1 MIDASGRAGSARL
14 AFLLVLA
21 LVLSLAFWVRMPFLH
36 DGVWRDEALS
46 VGVAQLATVPQMV
59 RVNRVVDYNPP
70 LFNLLLAGWGR
81 LAGFDEP
88 SLEAFRVALGM
99 LALVAVCLLAWE
111 AFGPAAALLAA
122 VLDLNH
128 PLLHQMAG
136 ELRPYSL
143 SVLLAAVSL
152 ALALRLRR
160 RTQTSRPVGGMTVLL
175 GLLLLLLAY
184 SHIGGAL
191 IVAFVGLWGI
201 LEARRGSRFGRLLAF
216 AAAVARVVFAAWLPA
231 AWSQFRVG
239 LPYENPAP
247 LDARVR
253 RLFETIGSFTAY
265 RKPAAVAAQIAAV
278 AALLLAAILVL
289 RPWLQRLKD
298 QALPFVILT
307 GAMLAVLVVFSL
319 YSGEPRYRTLPSM
332 LLAVLIAGLVASLL
346 RAASAGGVSLAL
358 AAAGVSLLV
367 VSGFLER
374 VPEYARQRRDA
385 GVVSKSG
392 VRDLCRT
399 KGAVG
404 NGELLV
410 VAPDYLASTARYYCG
425 PSTVI
430 RGYVRWENPEIFDL
444 RGWSELWRSPDSLR
458 ETLLSL
464 EKALA
469 ADGRNEF
476 LFVWDELA
484 VGPPLFLRR
493 RSRDLHDRLALQYE
507 EVSTRLDTGW
517 RESVRSSRF
526 RVRGARE
533 PVSSPAAGKPSVP
546 VGVPRA
552 ARREPG

>member
-1 MIDASGRAGSARL
+1 MTDASGRAWSARI
-14 AFLLVLA
+14 AFAFVLA
-21 LVLSLAFWVRMPFLH
+21 LALSLAFWVRIPFLH
-36 DGVWRDEALS
+36 DGIWRDEAVS
-46 VGVAQLATVPQMV
+46 VSVAQSATVSEMI
-59 RVNRVVDYNPP
+59 RLNRVVDYNPP

-81 LAGFDEP
+81 LAGFDEA
-88 SLEAFRVALGM
+88 SLEAFRVAIGM
-99 LALVAVCLLAWE
+99 LALVAVSLLAWE
-111 AFGPAAALLAA
+111 AFGPAAALLAV

-143 SVLLAAVSL
+143 SILLAAASL
-152 ALALRLRR
+152 ALVLRLRR
-160 RTQTSRPVGGMTVLL
+160 RTQTSRSAGGMTILL

-191 IVAFVGLWGI
+191 IVAFVGLCGVV
-201 LEARRGSRFGRLLAF
+201 EAGRGSRFGRLLALS
-216 AAAVARVVFAAWLPA
+216 AAVAGVGFAPWLPTT
-231 AWSQFRVG
+231 WNQFRLG

-247 LDARVR
+247 LDARIR
-253 RLFETIGSFTAY
+253 RLIETIGSFTAF
-265 RKPAAVAAQIAAV
+265 RKPAAVAAQTAAV
-278 AALLLAAILVL
+278 AALLIVVILVL
-289 RPWLQRLKD
+289 RPWLQRLKE
-298 QALPFVILT
+298 QTLPFVILT
-307 GAMLAVLVVFSL
+307 GAMLAVLVPFSL
-319 YSGEPRYRTLPSM
+319 FSGEPRYRTLPSM

-346 RAASAGGVSLAL
+346 RAAGAGGVSRAL
-358 AAAGVSLLV
+358 AAAGASLLV

-385 GVVSKSG
+385 GTVSKSG
-392 VRDLCRT
+392 VRDLCRIA
-399 KGAVG
+399 GAVR
-404 NGELLV
+404 NGDLLLV
-410 VAPDYLASTARYYCG
+410 APEYLASTARYYCG

-444 RGWSELWRSPDSLR
+444 HGWSDLWRSPDSLP
-458 ETLLSL
+458 ETLSSL

-493 RSRDLHDRLALQYE
+493 RSRDLRDRLALQYE

-526 RVRGARE
+526 RVPDGPRPA
-533 PVSSPAAGKPSVP
+533 SSHAAGKPSVP
-546 VGVPRA
+546 VEAPQT

>member
-1 MIDASGRAGSARL
+1 MRLSLARL
-14 AFLLVLA
+14 AFLFALA
-21 LVLSLAFWVRMPFLH
+21 LALSFAFWVRMPFLR
-36 DGVWRDEALS
+36 DGLWRDEALS
-46 VGVAQLATVPQMV
+46 VSVAESATISEIIHL
-59 RVNRVVDYNPP
+59 NRVVDYNPP

-81 LAGFDEP
+81 LAGFGEA
-88 SLEAFRVALGM
+88 SLEAFRVAIGM
-99 LALVAVCLLAWE
+99 LALVAVSLLAWE
-111 AFGPAAALLAA
+111 AFGPAAALLAV
-122 VLDLNH
+122 VLDFNH

-143 SVLLAAVSL
+143 SVLLASASL
-152 ALALRLRR
+152 ALVLRLRR
-160 RTQTSRPVGGMTVLL
+160 RTQTSRPTGAMTVFL
-175 GLLLLLLAY
+175 GFLLLLLAY

-191 IVAFVGLWGI
+191 IVAYLGLWGI
-201 LEARRGSRFGRLLAF
+201 VAAGRGSGFGRLLAL
-216 AAAVARVVFAAWLPA
+216 AAAAAGVVFTAWLPA

-247 LDARVR
+247 LDVR
-253 RLFETIGSFTAY
+253 IHRLAETIGSFTAL
-265 RKPAAVAAQIAAV
+265 RKPVAVAAGIAAA
-278 AALLLAAILVL
+278 AALLFAAILVL
-289 RPWLQRLKD
+289 RPWLQGLKD
-298 QALPFVILT
+298 QAPPFVILT

-319 YSGEPRYRTLPSM
+319 FSSEPRYRTLPSM
-332 LLAVLIAGLVASLL
+332 LLGVLIAGLVASLL
-346 RAASAGGVSLAL
+346 RAASAGGASRAL
-358 AAAGVSLLV
+358 AAAGASLLA

-399 KGAVG
+399 AGIVR
-404 NGELLV
+404 NGDLLL

-458 ETLLSL
+458 ETLSTL

-469 ADGRNEF
+469 ADGRSEF
-476 LFVWDELA
+476 LFVWDEQA

-493 RSRDLHDRLALQYE
+493 HSRDLRDRLALQYE
-507 EVSTRLDTGW
+507 EISTRLDTGR

-526 RVRGARE
+526 RVLGAQE
-533 PVSSPAAGKPSVP
+533 LTGPV
-546 VGVPRA
+546 
-552 ARREPG
+552 PGRYNRLP